1 MILEFLGAI
10 KSDKAILGIPSLFFD
25 CCLRVINLFKT
36 SVLSSLVYNSIS
48 SSFIELAGNNPKIP
62 FALNKFSLIILSRMI
77 LASSNS
83 CLACFPLISFLKI
96 AGYIP

>member
-36 SVLSSLVYNSIS
+36 SVLSSLVYNSI